1 MVVRSPV
8 RSLVRATVS
17 STVSGVH
24 TAAAA
29 LFGAMTTQ
37 PDAARKVLIEALIAG
52 LIADGLWSRLEAFWI
67 TAAHD
72 SQAGRLNWKT
82 PGTFTLTENGTAGG
96 GTWTTDRGWAGNG
109 TDGYLSSGLAP
120 NACTLLTQN
129 DALAFAWSRSTAQSA
144 VACFGTITGAGVIV
158 QPRNTSDL
166 FGYRLN
172 QTTSTTTANADGTGL
187 YAVSRTGASATQGYK
202 NGAALGSA
210 GSVASATRNAN
221 ALGIGRVNSTYTTV
235 EVSVAGVGASLDAT
249 GQANLHTRL
258 NTFMT
263 AIGAA

>member
-1 MVVRSPV
+1 MLGLGLSITKL
-8 RSLVRATVS
+8 S
-17 STVSGVH
+17 VSGEPADGADYDNAT
-24 TAAAA
+24 TALVA
-29 LFGAMTTQ
+29 AMTTR
-37 PDAARKVLIEALIAG
+37 PSEARIALIDALIAG
-52 LIADGLWSRLEAFWI
+52 LKTDGIWDRLEAFWI

-72 SQAGRLNWKT
+72 SQAGRLNWKN
-82 PGTFTLTENGTAGG
+82 PGTFTLTENGT
-96 GTWTTDRGWAGNG
+96 GTWTTDRGYAGNG
-109 TDGYLSSGLAP
+109 TDGYLNSGLAP
-120 NACTLLTQN
+120 NACTLLQQN
-129 DALAFAWSRSTAQSA
+129 DASAFAWSRTAAQSA
-144 VACFGTITGAGVIV
+144 VACFGTITGTGVLV

-172 QTTSTTTANADGTGL
+172 QATSTTTANADGTGL

-221 ALGIGRVNSTYTTV
+221 ALGIGRNNSLYTTIQ
-235 EVSVAGVGASLDAT
+235 VAAAGIGASLDAT
-249 GQANLHTRL
+249 GHANLNTRL